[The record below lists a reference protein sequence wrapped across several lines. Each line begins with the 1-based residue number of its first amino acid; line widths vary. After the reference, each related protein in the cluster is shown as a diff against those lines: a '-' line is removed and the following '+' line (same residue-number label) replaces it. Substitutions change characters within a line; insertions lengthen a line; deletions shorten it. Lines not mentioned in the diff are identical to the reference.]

1 VPSLPIWLS
10 PTQVRLIPV
19 AERHHVYAEEVAAA
33 MNDVR
38 VDIDDRDETVGKR
51 VRVAGREWIPYVV
64 VIGDKE
70 LESGMLS
77 VTIRSESQK
86 VEETAQELR
95 DRVIAETTGM
105 PYRQINLPVLL
116 SKRPVFFG

>member
-1 VPSLPIWLS
+1 MSG
-10 PTQVRLIPV
+10 
-19 AERHHVYAEEVAAA
+19 
-33 MNDVR
+33 VR

-51 VRVAGREWIPYVV
+51 VRAAGREWTPYVV

-70 LESGMLS
+70 LESGVLS
-77 VTIRSESQK
+77 VTIRSESGK

-95 DRVIAETTGM
+95 DRVVSETAGM